1 MVMSTSQETID
12 GARLATDRPAL
23 AEFEAEA
30 FVARRGT
37 RGRRGWVMRR
47 LLLAA
52 DLIGL
57 VTAFALAE
65 LIFWDYDVDSGKPGI
80 SIESLIFLATLPL
93 WVVGLKLYGLYD
105 RDEEEA
111 DHSTS
116 DELPRIFHL
125 ITVAVWMFFAT
136 SWIFGLAAP
145 DPVKLASFWLLAIVF
160 VPGGRIAARTL
171 GRRLASF
178 TQNAVVLGA
187 GEVGQLIGRK
197 LLKHPEYGVRLVGFV
212 DAAPRER
219 RADLDN
225 LTLLGR
231 PDELP
236 DIIDRYGVE
245 RVIVAFSNESH
256 EEILDLLRSLKN
268 RDVQVDIVPRLFEII
283 GPAMGIH
290 SIEGVPIVSLPP
302 LRLSRSSRLMKRTID
317 LVLAAAS
324 LVLLAPLIG
333 AIAAVIKLDSRGPVF
348 FRQVRVGSRSKP
360 FRIFKFRTMYTNAE
374 ERKAELA
381 SLNKHAHAGDPRMFK
396 IPDDPRITRVGRI
409 LRRYSL
415 DELPQ
420 LFNVLKGE
428 MSIVGPRPLI
438 LDEDEHVG
446 RWARRRLD
454 LKPGITGL
462 WQVTGRSEMLFDE
475 MVKLDYL
482 YVTGWSLGGDLRLI
496 ARTLPSIWRVRSVY

>member
-1 MVMSTSQETID
+1 MSTSQEIID
-12 GARLATDRPAL
+12 GSRLETDYPAL
-23 AEFEAEA
+23 AELEAEA
-30 FVARRGT
+30 FVARRRA

-47 LLLAA
+47 MLLGA
-52 DLIGL
+52 DLIAL
-57 VTAFALAE
+57 VAAFGVAE
-65 LIFWDYDVDSGKPGI
+65 LIFWGYKASPGWPNASG
-80 SIESLIFLATLPL
+80 ESLIFLATLPL
-93 WVVGLKLYGLYD
+93 WILGFKLYGLYD

-116 DELPRIFHL
+116 DELPRVFHL
-125 ITVAVWMFFAT
+125 ITVAVWLFFAT

-145 DPVKLASFWLLAIVF
+145 DPVKLASFWLLAIALVA
-160 VPGGRIAARTL
+160 GGRIAARTL
-171 GRRLASF
+171 GRRLPSY

-197 LLKHPEYGVRLVGFV
+197 LLKHPEYGLRLVGFV
-212 DAAPRER
+212 DAAPKER
-219 RADLDN
+219 RPDLEDMI
-225 LTLLGR
+225 LLGR
-231 PDELP
+231 SDELS
-236 DIIDRYGVE
+236 DIVDRYGVE

-302 LRLSRSSRLMKRTID
+302 LRLSRSSRLLKRAID
-317 LVLAAAS
+317 LMLATVS
-324 LVLLAPLIG
+324 LVVLAPLIG
-333 AIAAVIKLDSRGPVF
+333 VIAALIKLDSRGPVF
-348 FRQVRVGSRSKP
+348 FRQVRVGSRSKC
-360 FRIFKFRTMYTNAE
+360 FEIFKFRTMYTDAE
-374 ERKAELA
+374 ERKADLA
-381 SLNKHAHAGDPRMFK
+381 PLNKHAHAGDPRMFK
-396 IPDDPRITRVGRI
+396 IPNDPRITRVGRVV
-409 LRRYSL
+409 RRYSL

-420 LFNVLKGE
+420 LINVLKGE

-446 RWARRRLD
+446 EWARRRLD

-482 YVTGWSLGGDLRLI
+482 YVTGWSLGGDLKLI
-496 ARTLPSIWRVRSVY
+496 ARTLPSVWRTRSVY